1 MLSRVFERLVRLCRA
16 TPLAATLLI
25 LLAAAGA
32 TFGAARHLGMN
43 TDSLALFDSGLD
55 FRAAEAAFDKQFP
68 DEVALIVAVID
79 APSALAA
86 QQAADRL
93 AAKLAP
99 RTDLYISARNPTGG
113 DFFAKNGLLYLSTDE
128 LETLSTELA
137 RAQPFL
143 GAIATDRSARGL
155 FHLFNLAFTAA
166 VEGDTAA
173 AAVAPAATQTAEV
186 IENILAGKTA
196 AMNWGG
202 LFTAISP
209 AGVGNRAMVL
219 AQPKLDLAALEQ
231 GGDATAF
238 VRASAKELGLTPE
251 NGIRVRLTGQV
262 PLNDEELAT
271 VAQGTGISGI
281 ISVVLVTILLFMAL
295 GSGRVVLAAFITLAT
310 GLLFTLGWAA
320 ISVGELNLI
329 SVAFAVMFVGIA
341 VDFGIQFCMRYRA
354 ERHARGQDGLD
365 ASLDAAG
372 FVMAKPL
379 TLAAATTALGF
390 FSFLPTDY
398 RGVSQLGVIAGGG
411 MIIAMLLSFTLLPAL
426 LRLFKVKGEQGEVG
440 YRWAAPIN
448 DTILARRKA
457 VLIGAAVL
465 AVAAI
470 AVMPRI
476 VFDFDP
482 LKLKDPH
489 TESMSTALELMD
501 DPLINPN
508 ALNTLVATPA
518 DAKALAD
525 KLSALPEV
533 SHVLTISDVIP
544 TDQDSK
550 LATLEDLSFLLG
562 PVFQPPEAKPAPSA
576 DEIVAAAKAAR
587 ENAHA
592 YTLAPS
598 ATEPLKSAAQ
608 KLVVAIDQMLA
619 KSDPALFAKLSTA
632 LLTGFDDALAPL
644 QAGLE
649 ATPVTV
655 ESLPKDVR
663 DTFISRDGRYRVQAF
678 PKIVGGAAADLN
690 TFLKSVQTVA
700 PDVIGAPLV
709 IYESGRIVTGAF
721 RTAALLA
728 LAAIT
733 IVLFIVLRRPADV
746 ARVLAPLLLAGLL
759 TLGTC
764 AAIGLA
770 INFANIIAL
779 PLLLGVG
786 VTFPIYF
793 VTAWREGEAVLLA
806 SPAGRGMLYSALTTG
821 AAFGS
826 LAISTHTGTAS
837 LGILLTM
844 ALVYTLLATLI
855 FLPALLG
862 PTPRRA

>member
-1 MLSRVFERLVRLCRA
+1 MLSRFFERLVRLCRA
-16 TPLAATLLI
+16 APLAAVLLI
-25 LLAAAGA
+25 LLAVAGA

-43 TDSLALFDSGLD
+43 TDSLALFDGGLD

-79 APSALAA
+79 APSALEA
-86 QQAADRL
+86 QRAADRL

-99 RTDLYISARNPTGG
+99 RTDLFISARNPTGG

-128 LETLSTELA
+128 LENLSTELA

-155 FHLFNLAFTAA
+155 FRLFDLAFTAA
-166 VEGDTAA
+166 VEGDTSA
-173 AAVAPAATQTAEV
+173 AAVAPAATQAAEV
-186 IENILAGKTA
+186 IDNILAGKPATL
-196 AMNWGG
+196 NWAS
-202 LFTAISP
+202 LFTSIAP
-209 AGVGNRAMVL
+209 AGAGTRAMVL

-231 GGDATAF
+231 GGDATAS
-238 VRASAKELGLTPE
+238 VRASAKELGLVPE

-271 VAQGTGISGI
+271 VAEGTGISGL

-295 GSGRVVLAAFITLAT
+295 GSGRVVLAAFLTLAA

-320 ISVGELNLI
+320 LSVGELNLI

-354 ERHARGQDGLD
+354 ERHARGRDSLD

-372 FVMAKPL
+372 FAMAKPL

-398 RGVSQLGVIAGGG
+398 RGVSQLGLIAGGG

-426 LRLFKVKGEQGEVG
+426 LRLLNVKGEQGEVG

-448 DTILARRKA
+448 RVLVARRA
-457 VLIGAAVL
+457 SVLTAAVL
-465 AVAAI
+465 LALVSLAAL
-470 AVMPRI
+470 PRI
-476 VFDFDP
+476 IFDFDP

-518 DAKALAD
+518 EAKALAD

-533 SHVLTISDVIP
+533 SHVLTIADVIP
-544 TDQDSK
+544 SDQETK
-550 LATLEDLSFLLG
+550 LATLEDLSSLLG
-562 PVFQPPEAKPAPSA
+562 PVFQPLDAKPVPTA
-576 DEIVAAAKAAR
+576 DDIIAAAKAAR
-587 ENAHA
+587 DHAHA
-592 YTLAPS
+592 YVVSPNA
-598 ATEPLKSAAQ
+598 ADPLRAAAQ
-608 KLVVAIDQMLA
+608 KLVAAVDQMIA
-619 KSDPALFAKLSTA
+619 KSDPALFTQLSGA
-632 LLTGFDDALAPL
+632 LLTGFDEALAPL
-644 QAGLE
+644 EAGLG
-649 ATPVTV
+649 AAPVTV
-655 ESLPKDVR
+655 ETLPKDLR

-678 PKIVGGAAADLN
+678 PKTVGGNAADLN
-690 TFLKSVQTVA
+690 VFLKAVQTVV

-733 IVLFIVLRRPADV
+733 VLLFIVLRRPADV

-764 AAIGLA
+764 AAVGLA

-862 PTPRRA
+862 PPPKAA